1 MLAAK
6 QLQANESPF
15 RIRKDLHIKEVA
27 VPTYDLWWQCYFRNW
42 NCNFLALANK
52 TFTSY
57 NLTNEHTTT
66 KYSCIKTT
74 KTWIQILHQNLTDS
88 NNF

>member
-1 MLAAK
+1 MTKISKKYISSL
-6 QLQANESPF
+6 LSNMSVSRQAVTNESPF

-42 NCNFLALANK
+42 NCNFLALAK
-52 TFTSY
+52 AFTSY

-66 KYSCIKTT
+66 RYHATT
-74 KTWIQILHQNLTDS
+74 QLNST
-88 NNF
+88 

>member
-1 MLAAK
+1 MAGDLICFQKNILLCFQTWVLAAK

-42 NCNFLALANK
+42 NCNFLALAK
-52 TFTSY
+52 AFTSY

-66 KYSCIKTT
+66 RYHNPT
-74 KTWIQILHQNLTDS
+74 K
-88 NNF
+88 